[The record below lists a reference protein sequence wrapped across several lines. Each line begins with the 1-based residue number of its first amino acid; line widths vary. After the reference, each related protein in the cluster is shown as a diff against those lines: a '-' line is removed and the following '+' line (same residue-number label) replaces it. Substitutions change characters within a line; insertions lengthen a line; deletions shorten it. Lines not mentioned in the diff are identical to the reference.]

1 VSPDASVGRWPGR
14 IAVGVVRWDP
24 PEVVLAENEY
34 VLARAL
40 ALEVVARTDPTT
52 IDGSTLER
60 IREALLDEDWAT
72 AVGEWISATGY
83 AVDGYPD
90 EPVWTER
97 QLDEETASMEIRM
110 ARIFSER

>member
-1 VSPDASVGRWPGR
+1 MSPEASVARWPGR
-14 IAVGVVRWDP
+14 IAVGIVRCDP

-40 ALEVVARTDPTT
+40 ALEVVATTDPTT
-52 IDGSTLER
+52 IDGGFLER
-60 IREALLDEDWAT
+60 IRAALLEEDWAT

-97 QLDEETASMEIRM
+97 DLDEDTAPMEIRM
-110 ARIFSER
+110 ARIFTEP